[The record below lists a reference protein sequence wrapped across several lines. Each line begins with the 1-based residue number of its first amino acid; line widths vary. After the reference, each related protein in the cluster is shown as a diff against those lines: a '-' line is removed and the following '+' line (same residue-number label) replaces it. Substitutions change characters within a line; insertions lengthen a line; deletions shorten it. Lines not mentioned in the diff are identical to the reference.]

1 MTMNMAVYV
10 TFAILTI
17 WVAIMVAWTIRLK
30 KQDKPEFSFT
40 SHLRTMKISTSQYE
54 KLASDARILMY
65 LYVFVCGVEL
75 GKGNVS
81 MAVSAGFSFL
91 LLQAA
96 LFLIK
101 RNWASFNKV

>member
-1 MTMNMAVYV
+1 MTMNMAVFV

-17 WVAIMVAWTIRLK
+17 WAAIMVAWTIRSK
-30 KQDKPEFSFT
+30 KQDKPEFSFIA
-40 SHLRTMKISTSQYE
+40 HLRTMKISMSQYE

-81 MAVSAGFSFL
+81 MAVSAGFTFL

-101 RNWASFNKV
+101 SKWVSFNKV